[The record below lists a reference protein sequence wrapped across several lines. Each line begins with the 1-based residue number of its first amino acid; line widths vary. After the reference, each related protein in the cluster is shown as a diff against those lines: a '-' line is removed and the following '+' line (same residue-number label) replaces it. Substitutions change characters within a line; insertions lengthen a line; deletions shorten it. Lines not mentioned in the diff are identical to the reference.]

1 MFKCLRL
8 KVSCA
13 DFEKEEQK
21 TGAITKDDSSCY
33 SALLGFCIRASLDR
47 KLNNDIVLTNK
58 ETATRFLCYSLTPLD
73 IEPVNN

>member
-1 MFKCLRL
+1 M
-8 KVSCA
+8 
-13 DFEKEEQK
+13 
-21 TGAITKDDSSCY
+21 ITKDDSSCY
-33 SALLGFCIRASLDR
+33 STLLGFWIRASLDR